1 MLKEKNVL
9 NGKNLFEWFW
19 IIVYKC
25 LKVYD
30 FVLLKV

>member
-9 NGKNLFEWFW
+9 NGKKLFEWFW
-19 IIVYKC
+19 IVYKC